1 MSPKFDPLYLVV
13 DEFLKDNVR
22 AFSLIYLLILGCGI
36 ASWAIHTTRMF
47 ESL

>member
-1 MSPKFDPLYLVV
+1 MDLVV
-13 DEFLKDNVR
+13 DECVKDIVR
-22 AFSLIYLLILGCGI
+22 AFPLFHLLILGCGI